1 VENVPVTTKQRDLE
15 TGDKQ
20 AEFLKNL
27 ISNFDDMVTNFL
39 DSAARDAITKQKTFT
54 DEKEFKRVKLAI
66 EERVLYL
73 LLNESQLSGLPV
85 VGFFRKVVGVLANR
99 YPYMFLDDPKVTIQ
113 GVTFRQFE
121 GKGTGGVTG
130 INSLPKSMQQK
141 FGRMQDKK
149 LGIVKQPK
157 KRAGDD
163 GAEPQAPKKKKRV
176 YGIGHEKYYCAG
188 TDEKEVFLGEVD
200 FVTTTEE
207 REAMYSE
214 HRKDI
219 QHSLVNGVDIFTAV
233 PGFFTSLTHALRH
246 FEWLTGKNLETSIE
260 GSLPRQF
267 KIIQAVTQAMCSTK
281 EFRLKLEIARIKGS
295 ELNGSLIPELIC
307 LLRQLNT
314 EWHKNPGGLFRFP
327 TEPEIHSPHI
337 FCPQGTESLKFELHV
352 ENNPIYTNLNF
363 SEVLSAFFCITFIG
377 NIHYPKDGESSA
389 ILLQRK
395 VAGINADGN

>member
-1 VENVPVTTKQRDLE
+1 
-15 TGDKQ
+15 
-20 AEFLKNL
+20 
-27 ISNFDDMVTNFL
+27 
-39 DSAARDAITKQKTFT
+39 
-54 DEKEFKRVKLAI
+54 
-66 EERVLYL
+66 
-73 LLNESQLSGLPV
+73 
-85 VGFFRKVVGVLANR
+85 
-99 YPYMFLDDPKVTIQ
+99 
-113 GVTFRQFE
+113 
-121 GKGTGGVTG
+121 
-130 INSLPKSMQQK
+130 
-141 FGRMQDKK
+141 
-149 LGIVKQPK
+149 
-157 KRAGDD
+157 
-163 GAEPQAPKKKKRV
+163 
-176 YGIGHEKYYCAG
+176 
-188 TDEKEVFLGEVD
+188 
-200 FVTTTEE
+200 
-207 REAMYSE
+207 MYSE